1 MFLKQYAILLYIV
14 LSGCDQMISN
24 LKLVGDGP
32 ILVDIFKGFSGLC
45 ESNRRNYRRNWGAN
59 QVLCCGRASCA
70 ALFFSPD

>member
-45 ESNRRNYRRNWGAN
+45 ESNRRNWGAN

-70 ALFFSPD
+70 AVFFSRD